1 MHRYLSLES
10 IVRAGD
16 AVTPSAIRVTAV
28 QTLTYVSRELVYMS
42 VTLDRDTDLNTVA
55 HLRLDFG
62 DLNLFS
68 PDAIV
73 TLRDRV
79 ECVPDDVSV
88 LTIGP
93 DADDGVGGLT
103 AGLKLDEVKDYSVSE
118 AREMLTNLYKL
129 MQGVRNLDAVTVCR
143 CGDYA
148 LGGGLELAMSCD
160 FRVATED
167 AALGLPEIDAGLV
180 TGIQGGLL
188 VRLVGLQAAKEIVYT
203 GEPVSGREAEELG
216 LVNRAVPPE
225 AYDETVDDLVATL
238 ADKSPRIIQ
247 WQTQVF
253 RALRS
258 NGVESGIDHSLET
271 IAACFDTYDQREAM
285 EAFLE
290 KREPEFE
297 GR

>member
-1 MHRYLSLES
+1 
-10 IVRAGD
+10 
-16 AVTPSAIRVTAV
+16 
-28 QTLTYVSRELVYMS
+28 MS
-42 VTLDRDTDLNTVA
+42 VSLDHDTDRNTVS

-62 DLNLFS
+62 DLNLLS
-68 PDAIV
+68 PDAIA

-79 ECVPDDVSV
+79 ESVPDDVSV

-103 AGLKLDEVKDYSVSE
+103 AGLKLDAVKDLSVSE
-118 AREMLTNLYKL
+118 AREVLVDLYEL
-129 MQGVRNLDAVTVCR
+129 NQGVRNLDAVTVCR

-188 VRLVGLQAAKEIVYT
+188 IRLVGLQAAKEIVYT
-203 GEPVSGREAEELG
+203 GDPVSGREAEELG
-216 LVNRAVPPE
+216 LVNRAVAPD
-225 AYDETVDDLVATL
+225 AYDETVDELVETL
-238 ADKSPRIIQ
+238 ASKSPRIIQ

-271 IAACFDTYDQREAM
+271 IAACFDTSDQLEAM
-285 EAFLE
+285 TAFLE
-290 KREPEFE
+290 NREPEFH

>member
-1 MHRYLSLES
+1 
-10 IVRAGD
+10 
-16 AVTPSAIRVTAV
+16 
-28 QTLTYVSRELVYMS
+28 MS
-42 VTLDRDTDLNTVA
+42 VTLDRDTDLNSVA
-55 HLRLDFG
+55 HLQLDFG

-68 PDAIV
+68 PNAIV

-79 ECVPDDVSV
+79 ETVPDDVSV

-118 AREMLTNLYKL
+118 ARAMLTNLYEL

-143 CGDYA
+143 CGEYA

-203 GEPVSGREAEELG
+203 GEPVSGLDAEELG
-216 LVNRAVPPE
+216 LVNRAVAPD
-225 AYDETVDDLVATL
+225 AYVETVDHLVETL
-238 ADKSPRIIQ
+238 ASKSPRIIQ

-271 IAACFDTYDQREAM
+271 IAACFDTYDQQEAM
-285 EAFLE
+285 TAFLE
-290 KREPEFE
+290 NREPEFQ